1 MRQLRQGVGDEPNP
15 GHAIFTRSKNPS
27 RQPLDDARRR
37 VQRELAREGTMTMIE
52 DGWEALEATTG
63 EHMGSVGVLA
73 VHFARRD
80 GLTHV
85 EKTHVER
92 AHAHIGSRP
101 RATVSIFI
109 TSTLGGLFGG
119 VGGGTLGS
127 IYIVDACRRSTDP
140 LFIFSLVMS
149 LIGLALVITS
159 IAITIVSRR
168 R

>member
-1 MRQLRQGVGDEPNP
+1 MSQTPVTPASP
-15 GHAIFTRSKNPS
+15 GPKTPPGG
-27 RQPLDDARRR
+27 PLDDAVAR
-37 VQRELAREGTMTMIE
+37 VQKELARKGTMSMIQ
-52 DGWEALEATTG
+52 DGWDALEAATA

-73 VHFARRD
+73 VHVARRD
-80 GLTHV
+80 DLSQV

-92 AHAHIGSRP
+92 AHAFIGARP
-101 RATVSIFI
+101 RATVSVFI

-127 IYIVDACRRSTDP
+127 IYTGTTVPTATDP
-140 LFIFSLVMS
+140 ALIFSLIMS
-149 LIGLALVITS
+149 LIGLALVISS

>member
-1 MRQLRQGVGDEPNP
+1 MSQTPVTPSSPE
-15 GHAIFTRSKNPS
+15 AKTPS
-27 RQPLDDARRR
+27 RKPLDDARRR
-37 VQRELAREGTMTMIE
+37 IQRELDREGTMTMIE
-52 DGWEALEATTG
+52 DGWDALEAATG

-92 AHAHIGSRP
+92 AHAFIGSRP
-101 RATVSIFI
+101 RATVSVFI
-109 TSTLGGLFGG
+109 TSTLGGLFAG

-127 IYIVDACRRSTDP
+127 IYTVSPAPAVTDP
-140 LFIFSLVMS
+140 LFVFSLIMS
-149 LIGLALVITS
+149 LVGLALVVTS

>member
-1 MRQLRQGVGDEPNP
+1 MTPTPVTP
-15 GHAIFTRSKNPS
+15 PS
-27 RQPLDDARRR
+27 AGEKTPPRGPFADAEAR
-37 VQRELAREGTMTMIE
+37 VQAELGRKGIMTMSRG
-52 DGWEALEATTG
+52 GWDALEAATA

-80 GLTHV
+80 DLSYV
-85 EKTHVER
+85 EQTHVER
-92 AHAHIGSRP
+92 AHSFLGARP

-127 IYIVDACRRSTDP
+127 IYTGSPVPRATDP
-140 LFIFSLVMS
+140 ALIFSLVMS